1 MKCRVCDK
9 PLHLSKEE
17 RYDVVKPGGLSL
29 LASKP
34 RYEAFDCLYC
44 GCQNVVRERYECVTI
59 NKEEDVDEEK

>member
-1 MKCRVCDK
+1 MKCKVCDK

-17 RYDVVKPGGLSL
+17 RYDVVKPEGLSL

-44 GCQNVVRERYECVTI
+44 GCQNVVGERYGCVTI
-59 NKEEDVDEEK
+59 NKKEDVDEEK